1 MNDPAK
7 FVQGKLL
14 RHIVVMSTTSAV
26 GLMSIFFVD
35 LLDMFFISLLGDP
48 DLVAGIGIAGTLTFL
63 VTSISIGTSIAAGA
77 LVSKSVGAKQVQKAR
92 EYAVNVLLIA
102 ALISIG
108 SIAVVMLY
116 LDQLIA
122 LMGAKGNVAAS
133 AREYL
138 ILVVPSSVFLALG
151 LGASAVLRAVG
162 DARGSMMSTLTG
174 AVVNAVLDPIF
185 IFALDLGVTGAAI
198 ASVFARVTIFIY
210 AMNRVHIKHKLFT
223 RPNWLNFRQDTGPIL
238 NIALPAMLTNAATP
252 LANAY
257 VMASLAVFGSGYVAG
272 YAVIGRLIP
281 VCFAFVFSLS
291 GSVGPI
297 LGQNF
302 GAGSW
307 ARVQRALS
315 DAHLINIAF
324 CVAMSILLLIG
335 QNIIINLFKFDGQA
349 ADLIILF
356 CNFIAISFIFNGM
369 LFVSNA
375 ALNNLGSPRISSALN
390 VGKASIGTV
399 PFVLVGAHFWQAG
412 GVLIGQAIGSVL
424 FGVLGYAMVKVK
436 VARMRKEHETAQLT

>member
-1 MNDPAK
+1 MNDTAK
-7 FVQGKLL
+7 FVQGKLM

-102 ALISIG
+102 TLISIG

-138 ILVVPSSVFLALG
+138 ILVVPSSAFLALG

-174 AVVNAVLDPIF
+174 AIVNAVLDPIF

-210 AMNRVHIKHKLFT
+210 AMNRVHSKYKLFT
-223 RPNWLNFRQDTGPIL
+223 RPNWLKFRQDTGPIL

-307 ARVQRALS
+307 ARIQRALS
-315 DAHLINIAF
+315 DAHLINIGF

-375 ALNNLGSPRISSALN
+375 ALNNLGSPRTSSALN

-424 FGVLGYAMVKVK
+424 FGVLGYVMVKIK
-436 VARMRKEHETAQLT
+436 VARMRKEHETAQLI

>member
-1 MNDPAK
+1 
-7 FVQGKLL
+7 
-14 RHIVVMSTTSAV
+14 
-26 GLMSIFFVD
+26 MSIFFVD

-102 ALISIG
+102 TLISIG

-210 AMNRVHIKHKLFT
+210 AMNRVHSKYKLFT
-223 RPNWLNFRQDTGPIL
+223 RPNWLKFRQDTGPIL

-307 ARVQRALS
+307 ARIQRALS
-315 DAHLINIAF
+315 DAHLINIGF

-375 ALNNLGSPRISSALN
+375 ALNNLGSPRTSSALN

-424 FGVLGYAMVKVK
+424 FGVLGYVMVKIK
-436 VARMRKEHETAQLT
+436 VARMRKEHETAQLI

>member
-1 MNDPAK
+1 MNDTAK
-7 FVQGKLL
+7 FVQGKLM

-102 ALISIG
+102 TLISIG

-122 LMGAKGNVAAS
+122 LMGANGNVAAS

-210 AMNRVHIKHKLFT
+210 AMNRVHSKYKLFT
-223 RPNWLNFRQDTGPIL
+223 RPNWLKFRQDTGPIL

-307 ARVQRALS
+307 ARIQRALS
-315 DAHLINIAF
+315 DAHLINIGF

-424 FGVLGYAMVKVK
+424 FGVLGYVMVKVK
-436 VARMRKEHETAQLT
+436 VARMRKEHETAQLI

>member
-1 MNDPAK
+1 MNDTAK
-7 FVQGKLL
+7 FVQGKLM

-102 ALISIG
+102 TLISIG

-210 AMNRVHIKHKLFT
+210 AMNRVYSKYKLFT
-223 RPNWLNFRQDTGPIL
+223 RPNWLKFRQDTGPIL

-307 ARVQRALS
+307 ARIQRALS
-315 DAHLINIAF
+315 DAHLINIGF

-436 VARMRKEHETAQLT
+436 VARMRKEHETAQLI

>member
-1 MNDPAK
+1 MNDTAK
-7 FVQGKLL
+7 FVQGKLMS
-14 RHIVVMSTTSAV
+14 HIVVMSTTSAV

-102 ALISIG
+102 TLISIG

-122 LMGAKGNVAAS
+122 LMGANGNVAAS

-210 AMNRVHIKHKLFT
+210 AMNRVHSKYKLFT

-315 DAHLINIAF
+315 DAHLINIGF

-375 ALNNLGSPRISSALN
+375 ALNNLGSPRTSSALN

-424 FGVLGYAMVKVK
+424 FGVLGYVMVKVK

>member
-1 MNDPAK
+1 MNDTAK
-7 FVQGKLL
+7 FVQGKLM

-102 ALISIG
+102 TLISIG

-210 AMNRVHIKHKLFT
+210 AMNRVHSKYKLFT
-223 RPNWLNFRQDTGPIL
+223 RPNWLKFRQDTGPIL

-252 LANAY
+252 LAYAY

-315 DAHLINIAF
+315 DAHLINIGF

-424 FGVLGYAMVKVK
+424 FGVLGYVMVKIK
-436 VARMRKEHETAQLT
+436 VARMRKEHETAQLI

>member
-1 MNDPAK
+1 MNDTAK
-7 FVQGKLL
+7 FVQGKLM

-102 ALISIG
+102 TLISIG

-174 AVVNAVLDPIF
+174 ALVNAVLDPIF

-210 AMNRVHIKHKLFT
+210 AMNRVHSKYKLFT
-223 RPNWLNFRQDTGPIL
+223 RPNWLKFRQDTGPIL

-315 DAHLINIAF
+315 DAHLINIGF

-424 FGVLGYAMVKVK
+424 FGVLGYVMVKIK
-436 VARMRKEHETAQLT
+436 VARMRKEHETAQLI

>member
-1 MNDPAK
+1 M
-7 FVQGKLL
+7 
-14 RHIVVMSTTSAV
+14 
-26 GLMSIFFVD
+26 
-35 LLDMFFISLLGDP
+35 
-48 DLVAGIGIAGTLTFL
+48 
-63 VTSISIGTSIAAGA
+63 
-77 LVSKSVGAKQVQKAR
+77 
-92 EYAVNVLLIA
+92 LLIA
-102 ALISIG
+102 TLISIG

-174 AVVNAVLDPIF
+174 AIVNAVLDPIF

-210 AMNRVHIKHKLFT
+210 AMNRVHSKHKLFT

-307 ARVQRALS
+307 ARIQRALS
-315 DAHLINIAF
+315 DAHLINIGF

-349 ADLIILF
+349 ADIIILF

-436 VARMRKEHETAQLT
+436 VARMRKEHETAQLI